1 MREEIE
7 RLSADTYVVLLT
19 ELLGERGAHDVATNA
34 GRSAE
39 VRLARLAAG
48 GVDGWEGIVN
58 YFSAWF
64 GYIVASASCL
74 QELTIVTDFEGRRG
88 IVKVS

>member
-7 RLSADTYVVLLT
+7 RLSGDTYVVLLT

-58 YFSAWF
+58 YFFCPVWLYRRERF
-64 GYIVASASCL
+64 M
-74 QELTIVTDFEGRRG
+74 LTRVDHCD
-88 IVKVS
+88 